1 MRPEAFERVDLSSG
15 PYALPLRS
23 SQGAAKRSSNI
34 VHIGLLSCL
43 AALVVVPQLAL
54 AAHALAIP
62 DIRALILD
70 RPLMAFELATAVS
83 FWIAMFAWP
92 LRRLYHRLTWRRD
105 VEITGLNVA
114 VRDERAFSGKV
125 WSAPLASY
133 KGIAHNVRTSLST
146 TRHELVLVH
155 PEPDRSVL
163 LLIAEHISES
173 DIARMSQLLGL
184 PHVSAKE
191 LYRTSASSMS
201 QGDGRANLV
210 AWHAA
215 AA

>member
-1 MRPEAFERVDLSSG
+1 MRPEAFERVELSSG

-34 VHIGLLSCL
+34 VHFGLLSCL

-54 AAHALAIP
+54 AVHALALP

-70 RPLMAFELATAVS
+70 RPLMAFELAAAMS

-92 LRRLYHRLTWRRD
+92 LRRLYYRLTWRRD
-105 VEITGLNVA
+105 VEITEQNVA
-114 VRDERAFSGKV
+114 VRDDRPFNGSV

-133 KGIAHNVRTSLST
+133 KGVAHNVRTSLST

-155 PEPDRSVL
+155 PDSERSVL
-163 LLIAEHISES
+163 LLIAEHISET

-184 PHVSAKE
+184 PQVPAKE
-191 LYRTSASSMS
+191 LYRISASPATA
-201 QGDGRANLV
+201 GGGRANP
-210 AWHAA
+210 APWQAA